1 MEAATDAN
9 QGEHGHQKST
19 KSISLDT
26 RRRGGHEAGYAGLEL
41 RPGNGRQRTGGSSAA
56 SPARSTGKVR
66 ERSVKRNKNTA

>member
-9 QGEHGHQKST
+9 RGQHGHQKST

-41 RPGNGRQRTGGSSAA
+41 RPGDGRHALEGALR
-56 SPARSTGKVR
+56 PAPRGAQGR
-66 ERSVKRNKNTA
+66 